1 MKNIPVLLVAIAL
14 VLLPAAARAEVG
26 EEAGDV
32 PPISQKLVREGDLA
46 VELAN
51 ALNMGPVESEME
63 AESRLV
69 AAGIAPKNG
78 WVADYPVTPDIIGEL
93 ETAIATPADA
103 DTLQMG
109 RDEALASFG
118 DVLAQMGLP
127 NTSEGSTK
135 EYGDDTQPQ
144 ETPEGSTYADS
155 AELADYY
162 YGFGPPVVTYY
173 TPPWPYASLYSWIPY
188 PFRCNGF
195 FFSGFFV
202 QRRFRCTVPVV
213 VVRHQ
218 GSRVVIISGPVR
230 KIVTNRL
237 VNRLTQKAIII
248 DPARRSTDPTFRFAS
263 STLASRAAVARP
275 RPGSTV
281 VVGKAP
287 AGQFLNP
294 SPERAADLQA
304 SAGSTGSASS
314 GPKIVPPPR
323 IGRGNGSFPTA
334 GRGSTAALRGSG
346 RSFGRVSHS
355 IEPGRP
361 ALSAGPMGAGV
372 RGRVPAAT
380 ASPHVGATR
389 AVPEPAHVAPA
400 NGGRSPE
407 GPMMT
412 GHGWGQWGTG
422 FGAGRMQ
429 GFGSGGGF
437 GRR

>member
-1 MKNIPVLLVAIAL
+1 MKNIPVLLIAIAL
-14 VLLPAAARAEVG
+14 ALLPVAARAEVG

-51 ALNMGPVESEME
+51 VLNMGPVDSEME

-78 WVADYPVTPDIIGEL
+78 WVVDYPVTPDIIGEL
-93 ETAIATPADA
+93 ETAIATAADA

-118 DVLAQMGLP
+118 DLLAQMGLP
-127 NTSEGSTK
+127 NTSEGSGG
-135 EYGDDTQPQ
+135 YGEDTQPQ

-155 AELADYY
+155 GELADYY

-173 TPPWPYASLYSWIPY
+173 TPPWAYASLCSWIPY

-213 VVRHQ
+213 VVRHH
-218 GSRVVIISGPVR
+218 GSGVVIISGPVR
-230 KIVTNRL
+230 KIVTNRI
-237 VNRLTQKAIII
+237 VNPLTQKAIII

-287 AGQFLNP
+287 ARQFLNP

-314 GPKIVPPPR
+314 GPKIVPAPR
-323 IGRGNGSFPTA
+323 IGRGNWSSPMA
-334 GRGSTAALRGSG
+334 RRGSTAALRGSG
-346 RSFGRVSHS
+346 TSFGRVFHS

-361 ALSAGPMGAGV
+361 AVSHRPMGAWV
-372 RGRVPAAT
+372 RGRAPAAT
-380 ASPHVGATR
+380 APPHVGATN

-407 GPMMT
+407 GLMMT
-412 GHGWGQWGTG
+412 GHGWGQWGSG

-429 GFGSGGGF
+429 GLGSGGGF